1 MRISHFV
8 ILVEDI
14 DEALKFYTEKL
25 GFVKQR
31 DDTLW
36 IDLRWATVSPKNQ
49 PDVQLTLVLAD
60 DKQKNRAVGKQTPN
74 HPLMFLETEDLQR
87 DYKELKTRGVKVPT
101 YPEEREWGTE
111 VVFEDLYGNLFVLV
125 QPHPNSPKTN
135 QSPLSVP
142 EAITS

>member
-36 IDLRWATVSPKNQ
+36 IDLRWVTVSPKNQ
-49 PDVQLTLVLAD
+49 PDVQLTLVLAE
-60 DKQKNRAVGKQTPN
+60 DKEQHKALGKQTPN
-74 HPLMFLETEDLQR
+74 HPLMFLETDDLQR
-87 DYKELKTRGVKVPT
+87 DYKELKARGVNVPT
-101 YPEEREWGTE
+101 YPEEREWGLE

-125 QPHPNSPKTN
+125 ERPKEKAEK
-135 QSPLSVP
+135 L
-142 EAITS
+142 